1 MVVFKDSSESSQK
14 VVLYKKTQVENG
26 FQHHCRMW
34 SELSNS
40 VKKKSKP
47 FLVRGDRYT
56 NDVHFKVKKYKNQYF
71 QPIPRKMPHDHD
83 FRNTPTV

>member
-14 VVLYKKTQVENG
+14 VVLYKNTQVENG
-26 FQHHCRMW
+26 LQHHCGMW
-34 SELSNS
+34 SELCQ
-40 VKKKSKP
+40 KKSKP
-47 FLVRGDRYT
+47 FLDRGDRYT